1 MKVGVVGAGTM
12 GIGIAVTSARVGHQV
27 VMRDLSDEAVSRGV
41 AGVASFLDRSVE
53 KGKLSGEVRDAA
65 VAGLTGTS
73 KLEDL
78 ADCDVVIEAVFED
91 LELKQR
97 LMADLDD
104 VLSPD
109 ALIHTNT
116 STLSVTAIAAGSVRP
131 ERVVGT
137 HYCNPAPL
145 MKLVEL
151 VKGRRTSADALGRTR
166 QFIDSINK
174 RAVECADVPG
184 FIVNRYL
191 VPFENDCIRALEAG
205 MGTIESIDRAVEL
218 GLRYPMGTFRLLDI
232 VGLDI
237 HKAVSMSLY
246 DQLRDPRFA
255 PPPLVDRMIS
265 AGQLGRKTGEGFY
278 EYEGTGV
285 MGT

>member
-1 MKVGVVGAGTM
+1 MKIGVIGAGTM

-27 VMRDLSDEAVSRGV
+27 VMRDLSDDAVSRGLD
-41 AGVASFLDRSVE
+41 GVSSFLDRSVE
-53 KGKLSGEVRDAA
+53 KGKLSADMRDEAIR
-65 VAGLTGTS
+65 GLSGTT

-78 ADCDVVIEAVFED
+78 ADCEIVIEAVFED
-91 LELKQR
+91 LELKQQ
-97 LMADLDD
+97 LLAELDD
-104 VLSPD
+104 VIAPD

-131 ERVVGT
+131 QRVVGT

-151 VKGRRTSADALGRTR
+151 VKGRLTSDDALARTR
-166 QFIDSINK
+166 RFLDSIDK

-205 MGTIESIDRAVEL
+205 MGTVESIDRAVEL
-218 GLRYPMGTFRLLDI
+218 GLRYPMGSFRLLDI

-265 AGQLGRKTGEGFY
+265 AGQLGRKTGRGFY
-278 EYEGTGV
+278 QYENTGV

>member
-1 MKVGVVGAGTM
+1 MKIGVIGAGTM

-27 VMRDLSDEAVSRGV
+27 VMRDLSDDAVSRGLD
-41 AGVASFLDRSVE
+41 GVSSFLDRSVE
-53 KGKLSGEVRDAA
+53 KGKLSADMRDEAIR
-65 VAGLTGTS
+65 GLSGTT

-78 ADCDVVIEAVFED
+78 ADCEIVIEAVFED
-91 LELKQR
+91 LELKQQ
-97 LMADLDD
+97 LLAELDD
-104 VLSPD
+104 VIAPD

-131 ERVVGT
+131 QRVVGT

-151 VKGRRTSADALGRTR
+151 VNGRLTSDDALARTR
-166 QFIDSINK
+166 RFLDSIDK

-205 MGTIESIDRAVEL
+205 MGTVESIDRAVEL
-218 GLRYPMGTFRLLDI
+218 GLRYPMGSFRLLDI

-265 AGQLGRKTGEGFY
+265 AGQLGRKTGRGFY
-278 EYEGTGV
+278 QYENTGV